1 MGYPKTVVGSNSE
14 WTPGR
19 PRLGFLASHRGSN
32 VRAIVEACR
41 SGRLRAT
48 AAIVV
53 SNNSDAPVLEYA
65 RERGVATAHLSSAT
79 HPYADELDRAILSAL
94 VDQKVDLVLLMGY
107 LRLLGP
113 RILEAFEGRI
123 LNTHPAL
130 LPKHGGKG
138 MFGSKVHEAVLAAG
152 ETETGVTIH
161 LANAPYDEGAV
172 VAQRRVAVEPG
183 DTVDTLAAR
192 VLAVEHDFVV
202 ETLSEI
208 AMGMHPT
215 VRWPPNK

>member
-1 MGYPKTVVGSNSE
+1 M
-14 WTPGR
+14 
-19 PRLGFLASHRGSN
+19 
-32 VRAIVEACR
+32 
-41 SGRLRAT
+41 GRLRAT

-161 LANAPYDEGAV
+161 LANAAYDEGAV

>member
-1 MGYPKTVVGSNSE
+1 MGYPRAVAGANSE
-14 WTPGR
+14 RTQGR

-32 VRAIVEACR
+32 VRAIVKACQA
-41 SGRLRAT
+41 GRLHAT
-48 AAIVV
+48 AAVVV

-65 RERGVATAHLSSAT
+65 REQGIATAHLSSST
-79 HPYADELDRAILSAL
+79 HPDEDDLDRAILSAL
-94 VDQKVDLVLLMGY
+94 VDQRVDLVLLVGY
-107 LRLLGP
+107 LKLLGP
-113 RILEAFEGRI
+113 RTLEAFERRI

-161 LANAPYDEGAV
+161 LASSAYDEGAV

-183 DTVDTLAAR
+183 DTVDSLAAR
-192 VLAVEHDFVV
+192 VLAVEHEFVV
-202 ETLSEI
+202 EALGEI
-208 AMGMHPT
+208 VAGMHPA
-215 VRWPPNK
+215 VRWPPN